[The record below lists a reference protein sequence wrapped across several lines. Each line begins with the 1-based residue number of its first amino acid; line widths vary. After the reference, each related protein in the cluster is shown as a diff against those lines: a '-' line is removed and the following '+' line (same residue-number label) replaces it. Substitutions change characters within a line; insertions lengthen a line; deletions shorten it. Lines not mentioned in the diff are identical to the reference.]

1 MFLYTFDDID
11 RCISRSPITT
21 KEEGTKLAEF
31 SKVANFVI
39 SDEVYAPKSIYFN
52 NGICKYTDEEIQLR
66 DNVPEG
72 FVWVMPDRKLVDK
85 RSIEDAQ
92 HQAIDRIKY
101 GKSIE
106 EVKPFL
112 YKGNTYDANSNAING
127 AMLKAITNPQYS
139 TLWTTATNTEV
150 VLNAE
155 DLIGLGSALHD
166 QINAAHEKSRKLKAA
181 VYQPNQTIEQI
192 DSITW

>member
-1 MFLYTFDDID
+1 
-11 RCISRSPITT
+11 
-21 KEEGTKLAEF
+21 
-31 SKVANFVI
+31 
-39 SDEVYAPKSIYFN
+39 
-52 NGICKYTDEEIQLR
+52 
-66 DNVPEG
+66 
-72 FVWVMPDRKLVDK
+72 
-85 RSIEDAQ
+85 
-92 HQAIDRIKY
+92 
-101 GKSIE
+101 
-106 EVKPFL
+106 
-112 YKGNTYDANSNAING
+112 
-127 AMLKAITNPQYS
+127 MLKAITNPQYS